1 MAESGIVVA
10 ARKAVVDLVS
20 RSIDC
25 ASSELFVYIPVDSRD
40 YLART
45 IAMSFWERVPRDLDK
60 YVCRLLRNLSEDRL
74 KRYDVLRRVGDLIV
88 CFHEFLG
95 LESFI
100 SSTGIAQC
108 CYDDASRIGKRIQE
122 REAPVL
128 ESIAE
133 NFEEYSP
140 VLRRMNGRLVA

>member
-1 MAESGIVVA
+1 MAESGILVA

-20 RSIDC
+20 RNIER
-25 ASSELFVYIPVDSRD
+25 ASSEIFVYIPVDSRN

-45 IAMSFWERVPRDLDK
+45 IAMSFWERVPRDLDR
-60 YVCRLLRNLSEDRL
+60 YVRRLLRNLSEDRL
-74 KRYDVLRRVGDLIV
+74 KKYDTLRRVGDLIV

-108 CYDDASRIGKRIQE
+108 CYDDASRIGKKIQE
-122 REAPVL
+122 CEASVL

-133 NFEEYSP
+133 NFEDYAP
-140 VLRRMNGRLVA
+140 VLRRMNGKLVA

>member
-1 MAESGIVVA
+1 MAGIAVPTK
-10 ARKAVVDLVS
+10 RAVVELVS

-25 ASSELFVYIPVDSRD
+25 VSSELFVYIPLDSRD

-45 IAMSFWERVPRDLDK
+45 IAMSFWERVPQDLDR
-60 YVCRLLRNLSEDRL
+60 YVRRLLRNLSDDRL
-74 KRYDVLRRVGDLIV
+74 KRYDALRRVGDIII

-108 CYDDASRIGKRIQE
+108 CYDDASRIGKKINE

-133 NFEEYSP
+133 NFEDYAP
-140 VLRRMNGRLVA
+140 VLRRMNGKLVA